1 MYLIS
6 THTKYKMDPTVQV
19 DLGTVYTDLTAPQK
33 VPQMA
38 PGRLGS
44 LEIRNAAF
52 WTVVPGGIGYSPVQ
66 RDGSNPPPPGGPSPH
81 PL

>member
-19 DLGTVYTDLTAPQK
+19 DLGTVYADLTASQK

-52 WTVVPGGIGYSPVQ
+52 WTVVNKTVRKFCAS
-66 RDGSNPPPPGGPSPH
+66 
-81 PL
+81 L